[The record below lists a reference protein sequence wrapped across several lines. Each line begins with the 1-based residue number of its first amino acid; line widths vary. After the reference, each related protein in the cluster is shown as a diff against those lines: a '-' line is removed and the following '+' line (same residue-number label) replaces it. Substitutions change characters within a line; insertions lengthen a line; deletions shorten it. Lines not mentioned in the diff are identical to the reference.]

1 MERLTTKDRL
11 LLVGLFLLEAIIMF
25 CIVPKANADEISVQV
40 ELVLGLSLALM
51 ISLAILIKHNRGK
64 CKTILSIFIV
74 CAATYLQISYCSLFY
89 EWGVVICVTL
99 PVFQLTFG
107 FLISKFSQSIT
118 DLCTGCSNLMFS
130 AIWANQMVGFLWF
143 HHESSDLETVGI
155 ASACALVGVVI
166 VFMIS
171 IIMIMKFNP
180 KVP

>member
-40 ELVLGLSLALM
+40 ELVLGLSLTLM
-51 ISLAILIKHNRGK
+51 ISLAILVKHNRGRR
-64 CKTILSIFIV
+64 KTMLSIFIV
-74 CAATYLQISYCSLFY
+74 CAATYLQISYCSLCY

-118 DLCTGCSNLMFS
+118 DLCTGSTSASISLRSVELNLVE
-130 AIWANQMVGFLWF
+130 Q
-143 HHESSDLETVGI
+143 
-155 ASACALVGVVI
+155 
-166 VFMIS
+166 
-171 IIMIMKFNP
+171 
-180 KVP
+180 

>member
-64 CKTILSIFIV
+64 CKTMLSIFIV

-107 FLISKFSQSIT
+107 FLISQILPEYNGLMYRLLQFDVFYYMGQSN
-118 DLCTGCSNLMFS
+118 GWFLM
-130 AIWANQMVGFLWF
+130 V
-143 HHESSDLETVGI
+143 SS
-155 ASACALVGVVI
+155 
-166 VFMIS
+166 
-171 IIMIMKFNP
+171 
-180 KVP
+180 

>member
-1 MERLTTKDRL
+1 M
-11 LLVGLFLLEAIIMF
+11 V
-25 CIVPKANADEISVQV
+25 
-40 ELVLGLSLALM
+40 
-51 ISLAILIKHNRGK
+51 SLAILIKHNRGK
-64 CKTILSIFIV
+64 CKTMLSIFIV

-130 AIWANQMVGFLWF
+130 TIWANQMVGFLWF

-166 VFMIS
+166 VFYDIDHYDNEIQSKSSLTTMNLPITGWLGAKG
-171 IIMIMKFNP
+171 KFR
-180 KVP
+180 

>member
-40 ELVLGLSLALM
+40 ELVLGLSLTLM
-51 ISLAILIKHNRGK
+51 ISLAILVKHNRGRR
-64 CKTILSIFIV
+64 KTMLSIFIV
-74 CAATYLQISYCSLFY
+74 CAATYLQISYCSLCY

-118 DLCTGCSNLMFS
+118 DL
-130 AIWANQMVGFLWF
+130 
-143 HHESSDLETVGI
+143 
-155 ASACALVGVVI
+155 
-166 VFMIS
+166 
-171 IIMIMKFNP
+171 
-180 KVP
+180 